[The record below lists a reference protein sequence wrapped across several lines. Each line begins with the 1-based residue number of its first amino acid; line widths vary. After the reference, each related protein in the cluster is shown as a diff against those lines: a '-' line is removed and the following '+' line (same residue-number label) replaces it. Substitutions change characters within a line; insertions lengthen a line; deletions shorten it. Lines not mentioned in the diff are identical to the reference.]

1 MPVNH
6 DNKTYSNAPSLLQ
19 SFFVIQLKFAKIF
32 ISEKIHKLQE
42 TNLLFQISTFKIDK
56 IYFKINDIKDI
67 PQNLGNCENLD
78 EIEIIYD
85 MDEISNDKKNIFILG
100 NYQYNRIFL
109 KNIMQN
115 IVYNKEP
122 NEKIVYVK

>member
-1 MPVNH
+1 MVCNLNNYNLII
-6 DNKTYSNAPSLLQ
+6 DCSEGTKCLPSIL
-19 SFFVIQLKFAKIF
+19 
-32 ISEKIHKLQE
+32 
-42 TNLLFQISTFKIDK
+42 NLTSQYYDK

-115 IVYNKEP
+115 LAYNKEP
-122 NEKIVYVK
+122 KEKIIYIK